1 MKSAINFAAQLI
13 ETKISNLETVAIL
26 FLALMGNNLELKDFL
41 EQGPKWYLPNVSV
54 DCIIFGFHKN
64 QLKILL
70 NKWKKAE
77 DWCLPGGHVLRNESI
92 DDSAKR
98 ILKERTGLSKIYLQ
112 QFYTFGSPDRTK
124 NRIFEKEQLSETFGI
139 KLEDDNWMFD
149 RMISVGYFALVEYSK
164 VKPKPDELSEICEWC
179 DITAVPH
186 LFFDHNQI
194 IEQALKQLRLET
206 FQHPIGFNLL
216 PEKFTLPEL
225 LGLYETIL
233 GRKLDRRNFQKKILS
248 FNILKKLDE
257 RRNIG
262 PHRAPTLYSFD
273 KQKYSEALKEGLNF
287 MF

>member
-1 MKSAINFAAQLI
+1 MDNKLEMIDFI
-13 ETKISNLETVAIL
+13 EE
-26 FLALMGNNLELKDFL
+26 
-41 EQGPKWYLPNVSV
+41 GPKWFLPNLSV
-54 DCIIFGFHKN
+54 DCVIFGFHKN
-64 QLKILL
+64 QLKVLL
-70 NKWKKAE
+70 NRWKKVE
-77 DWCLPGGHVLRNESI
+77 GWCLPGGYVMRDESV
-92 DDSAKR
+92 DESAKR

-112 QFYTFGSPDRTK
+112 QFYTFGEPDRVK
-124 NRIFEKEQLSETFGI
+124 SLAMERDQFSQIFEKVI
-139 KLEDDNWMFD
+139 KPDNWMFD
-149 RMISVGYFALVEYSK
+149 RMVSVGYFALVEYSK
-164 VKPKPDELSEICEWC
+164 VKPKPDTLSDKCEWC
-179 DITAVPH
+179 DITAVPQ

-194 IEQALKQLRLET
+194 LQRALKELRFQT
-206 FQHPIGFNLL
+206 FHHPIGFNLL

-273 KQKYSEALKEGLNF
+273 KQQYSKAMKEGLSF